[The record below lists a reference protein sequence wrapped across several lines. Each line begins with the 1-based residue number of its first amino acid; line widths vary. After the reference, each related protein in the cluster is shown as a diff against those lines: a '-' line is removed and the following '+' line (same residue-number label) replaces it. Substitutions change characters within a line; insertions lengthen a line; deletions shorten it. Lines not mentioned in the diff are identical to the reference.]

1 MLPNLVKLMPKT
13 TQQEL
18 LTVLSVSL
26 DRFEK
31 SYSRAEKV
39 ADKRLTAMEKRM
51 DRGMAKLEKSGQRM
65 ALSFNKAIA
74 SIGVGL
80 AIREAGQLSDAYT
93 EASNKIKS
101 AEVAFGGSL
110 GSVADL
116 NVIANETR
124 ADLTATV
131 DLYTRLARAGGKL
144 GKTQAEIAKTTEI
157 ANKAFKASGR
167 TAAEQ
172 ASAIGQLSQGL
183 ESGILA
189 GEELKAIRENAPIL
203 GQAIADEL
211 DIAFGELKEAGAE
224 GRITA
229 EVVFAAILNG
239 GKKIE
244 SQFDATTRTISES
257 FTRLKNNATKFVG
270 TSDSAASSA
279 DALSKF
285 ILLVANNLDLLAD
298 AAVIATAAIGG
309 AKLGLAMANF
319 AGSLQKSSALMKRA
333 TARLGALNAASI
345 LAARGVGRLNLAFKA
360 IGGPY
365 TLIIGGIALALLS
378 LYKEGKRVAEQEERW
393 AANAERANKVRDRSL
408 KLLKRM
414 SDGQD
419 DVADKTDKAA
429 DAVKRLGDEYKTLA
443 QRLKELGDAEIAR
456 LIKEEKAENEGRR
469 KDVAEQEKELARIK
483 RESKPGRLGLVNP
496 ETIRRIGELE
506 EKIRDLNSAIAE
518 SDQVIK
524 NLETSDPSKT
534 ESVQDEIARVEA
546 AKRRVAKEEELALAR
561 ARGDKTEIQ
570 NLEDQKL
577 LDDKRAEYKGL
588 GFDDYEARA
597 QNFVKSI
604 QQARKAAA
612 TNKPPKEDLQADRER
627 LVLINKLNL
636 ARATGNKKAIA
647 DLETQL
653 AVAELTAKFEGVGF
667 DENTARKRATDQ
679 VEALENARAK
689 VEEDNK
695 LKALSERQLEIDLH
709 AAAILGDGKGIENL
723 SRELNIRQRMAD
735 LKALDSNLTDDQ
747 ARDLAEQEE
756 AHLEIA
762 GAIAEANYERER
774 QLEFKL
780 LLAREAGNTAEEE
793 RLARELDLLRR
804 KNQLIAEGKDPG
816 EADAEAEGEQ
826 REIDKAHLEGQIRDA
841 AKGAFRA
848 AVDGN
853 FGDYLKDKLSNA
865 ADSMFDRA
873 IDSLLD
879 SLFNQV
885 DLGGLFGS
893 GGGKGGGGLGGFF
906 AGLFD
911 SGGNIKRGQFAV
923 VGEKGPEIVQGPAD
937 VISRVDTSRL
947 LRNRPDRIALQSG
960 GQSSGDMVFNYNIDA
975 TGADPAAISRLEKA
989 MARQRQEFVPNIQKY
1004 FKEREQGLYK

>member
-1 MLPNLVKLMPKT
+1 MPKT

-80 AIREAGQLSDAYT
+80 AIRKAGQLSDAYT

-414 SDGQD
+414 SGGQD
-419 DVADKTDKAA
+419 EVADKTDKAA

-456 LIKEEKAENEGRR
+456 LIKEEKVENEGRR

-506 EKIRDLNSAIAE
+506 EKIRALNSAIAE
-518 SDQVIK
+518 SDQRLK

-534 ESVQDEIARVEA
+534 ESVQDEIARVEE

-612 TNKPPKEDLQADRER
+612 TNKPPKEDLQADKAR
-627 LVLINKLNL
+627 LVLVNKLNL

-667 DENTARKRATDQ
+667 DEDTARKRATDQ

-816 EADAEAEGEQ
+816 EADADAEGEQ

-893 GGGKGGGGLGGFF
+893 GTGKGGGGLGGFF

-960 GQSSGDMVFNYNIDA
+960 GQSSGEMVFIYNPVIDA

>member
-1 MLPNLVKLMPKT
+1 MLN
-13 TQQEL
+13 
-18 LTVLSVSL
+18 
-26 DRFEK
+26 
-31 SYSRAEKV
+31 
-39 ADKRLTAMEKRM
+39 
-51 DRGMAKLEKSGQRM
+51 
-65 ALSFNKAIA
+65 
-74 SIGVGL
+74 
-80 AIREAGQLSDAYT
+80 
-93 EASNKIKS
+93 IK
-101 AEVAFGGSL
+101 
-110 GSVADL
+110 
-116 NVIANETR
+116 
-124 ADLTATV
+124 
-131 DLYTRLARAGGKL
+131 
-144 GKTQAEIAKTTEI
+144 
-157 ANKAFKASGR
+157 
-167 TAAEQ
+167 
-172 ASAIGQLSQGL
+172 
-183 ESGILA
+183 
-189 GEELKAIRENAPIL
+189 
-203 GQAIADEL
+203 
-211 DIAFGELKEAGAE
+211 
-224 GRITA
+224 
-229 EVVFAAILNG
+229 
-239 GKKIE
+239 
-244 SQFDATTRTISES
+244 
-257 FTRLKNNATKFVG
+257 
-270 TSDSAASSA
+270 
-279 DALSKF
+279 
-285 ILLVANNLDLLAD
+285 
-298 AAVIATAAIGG
+298 
-309 AKLGLAMANF
+309 
-319 AGSLQKSSALMKRA
+319 
-333 TARLGALNAASI
+333 
-345 LAARGVGRLNLAFKA
+345 
-360 IGGPY
+360 
-365 TLIIGGIALALLS
+365 
-378 LYKEGKRVAEQEERW
+378 
-393 AANAERANKVRDRSL
+393 
-408 KLLKRM
+408 
-414 SDGQD
+414 
-419 DVADKTDKAA
+419 
-429 DAVKRLGDEYKTLA
+429 
-443 QRLKELGDAEIAR
+443 
-456 LIKEEKAENEGRR
+456 
-469 KDVAEQEKELARIK
+469 
-483 RESKPGRLGLVNP
+483 
-496 ETIRRIGELE
+496 
-506 EKIRDLNSAIAE
+506 
-518 SDQVIK
+518 
-524 NLETSDPSKT
+524 
-534 ESVQDEIARVEA
+534 
-546 AKRRVAKEEELALAR
+546 
-561 ARGDKTEIQ
+561 
-570 NLEDQKL
+570 
-577 LDDKRAEYKGL
+577 
-588 GFDDYEARA
+588 DYEARA

-612 TNKPPKEDLQADRER
+612 TNKPPKEDLQADKAR
-627 LVLINKLNL
+627 LVLVNKLNL

-667 DENTARKRATDQ
+667 DEDTARKRATDQ

-774 QLEFKL
+774 QLELKL

-816 EADAEAEGEQ
+816 EADADAEGEQ

-893 GGGKGGGGLGGFF
+893 GTGKGGGGLGGFF

-960 GQSSGDMVFNYNIDA
+960 GQSSGDMVFIYNPVIDA

>member
-1 MLPNLVKLMPKT
+1 MPKT

-80 AIREAGQLSDAYT
+80 AIRKVGQLSDAYT

-257 FTRLKNNATKFVG
+257 FTRLKNNATEFVG

-279 DALSKF
+279 DVLSKF

-319 AGSLQKSSALMKRA
+319 AVSLQKSSALMKRA

-378 LYKEGKRVAEQEERW
+378 LYKEGKRVAEQEARW
-393 AANAERANKVRDRSL
+393 AANAEGANKVRDRTL
-408 KLLKRM
+408 KLLQRT

-456 LIKEEKAENEGRR
+456 LIKEEKAKKEGRR

-518 SDQVIK
+518 SDQRLK
-524 NLETSDPSKT
+524 GLETKDPNET
-534 ESVQDEIARVEA
+534 ESAQDEIARVEA

-561 ARGDKTEIQ
+561 ARGDKTETQ

-577 LDDKRAEYKGL
+577 LEDKSAEYKGL
-588 GFDDYEARA
+588 GLDDYEARA

-627 LVLINKLNL
+627 LVLVNKLNL
-636 ARATGNKKAIA
+636 ARATGNKKAIT

-653 AVAELTAKFEGVGF
+653 AVARLTAEFEEVGF
-667 DENTARKRATDQ
+667 DEDTARKRATDQ

-709 AAAILGDGKGIENL
+709 AAAILGDGKEIENL

-774 QLEFKL
+774 QLELKL

-816 EADAEAEGEQ
+816 DAEGEQ

-960 GQSSGDMVFNYNIDA
+960 GQSSGDMVFNYNPVIDA